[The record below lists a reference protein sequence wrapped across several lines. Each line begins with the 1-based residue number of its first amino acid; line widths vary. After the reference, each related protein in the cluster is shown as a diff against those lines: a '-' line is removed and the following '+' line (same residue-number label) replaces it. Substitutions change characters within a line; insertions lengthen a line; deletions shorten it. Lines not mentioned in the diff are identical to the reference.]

1 MLRLQNE
8 VGRWGRWGG
17 GGVWVDGRWW
27 LWGQCC
33 LGRGV
38 GGGEEEGW
46 SVFKEVGK
54 RFTNL
59 CHGQI
64 LRVLLSAC
72 GGEEDDVVNGLDEL
86 QLHHTANQQPL
97 EQLLVRGLDF

>member
-1 MLRLQNE
+1 MGE
-8 VGRWGRWGG
+8 VGRRGG
-17 GGVWVDGRWW
+17 LGGWEMVVVGAV
-27 LWGQCC
+27 L
-33 LGRGV
+33 LGKGG

-46 SVFKEVGK
+46 PVFKEVGK

-72 GGEEDDVVNGLDEL
+72 GGEEDDVVNCLDEL